1 MNLDPSYLYYIWQKL
16 AFQIVHK
23 TTIWVLLVFFATAG
37 VAWYLSKLLDKHNVR
52 EREAKLARTTALG
65 YTISALILW
74 LVSFIM
80 S

>member
-1 MNLDPSYLYYIWQKL
+1 MNLDQSYLYYIWQKL

-23 TTIWVLLVFFATAG
+23 STIWVLLLFFATAG
-37 VAWYLSKLLDKHNVR
+37 AAWHLANLLDKHNVR

-65 YTISALILW
+65 YAISALILW
-74 LVSFIM
+74 LFSFIM